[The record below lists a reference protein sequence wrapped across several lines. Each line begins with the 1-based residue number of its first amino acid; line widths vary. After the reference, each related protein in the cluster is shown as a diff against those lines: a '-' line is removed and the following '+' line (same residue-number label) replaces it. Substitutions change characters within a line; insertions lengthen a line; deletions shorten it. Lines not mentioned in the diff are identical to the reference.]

1 MMKRL
6 ISGLLVALSLVLFT
20 APISAQDDGALPT
33 IAEIVTTDERYS
45 LLFSA
50 VQSADPVIL
59 EVLSDAGGQLTL
71 FAPTNQAFRN
81 LASFFETDL
90 ETLLGDPAIVTELL
104 LYHVAPAAL
113 TAGQVA
119 ELDGGAME
127 TLSEARVRVNVV
139 GGVVRLNDIVRV
151 IAPFDRPASNGI
163 VHTLSDMVFPFTV
176 QDALEAMRGTAS
188 TPDAADP
195 APTAQTP
202 PRVTFGSGQE
212 AGGMGGG
219 VDTTDGLQL
228 TGAEIHADAPQS
240 EIITVATF
248 ADRLTIAGRVASDSR
263 YSTLRD
269 LMLAVAPDYIDLL
282 NSADVDVTLF
292 APTNSA
298 FVVTLNRLGLRVD
311 DLLAEPTIARQII
324 AYHLVDGALSARDIR
339 ASAGDS
345 LNSALLLNGAE
356 TFIGV
361 DTDTGRVRLNQ
372 SVFISTPDRGATN
385 GVIHTIDGVLIPPAI
400 LEALAADG

>member
-6 ISGLLVALSLVLFT
+6 ILGLLVALALGVF
-20 APISAQDDGALPT
+20 AVPISAQDDEALPT
-33 IAEIVTTDERYS
+33 IAEIITTDERYS
-45 LLFSA
+45 LLFTA
-50 VQSADPVIL
+50 IQSADPVIL
-59 EVLSDAGGQLTL
+59 EVLSDPEAGLTL
-71 FAPTNQAFRN
+71 FAPTNQAVRN

-90 ETLLGDPAIVTELL
+90 ETLLADPAIVTELL
-104 LYHVAPAAL
+104 LYHVAPAPL
-113 TAGQVA
+113 TAAQVA
-119 ELDGGAME
+119 ALDGGAME

-151 IAPFDRPASNGI
+151 IAPFDRPAANGI

-188 TPDAADP
+188 TAPDAT
-195 APTAQTP
+195 PTPTTTTR
-202 PRVTFGSGQE
+202 PRVTFEGS
-212 AGGMGGG
+212 GMGGG
-219 VDTTDGLQL
+219 VDATDGLQL
-228 TGAEIHADAPQS
+228 TGMEIHADAPQS

-269 LMLAVAPDYIDLL
+269 LLLAVAPDYIDLL
-282 NSADVDVTLF
+282 NNPDVDVTLF

-298 FVVTLNRLGLRVD
+298 FIVTLNRAGLRVD

-339 ASAGDS
+339 GAVGDS
-345 LNSALLLNGAE
+345 LNSALVLDGAAA
-356 TFIGV
+356 FIGV
-361 DTDTGRVRLNQ
+361 DADTGRVRLNE
-372 SVFISTPDRGATN
+372 SAFISTPDRGATN

-400 LEALAADG
+400 LEALTAGD